1 MMMLRNP
8 GLISFICLIHS
19 IQAITRARVPRSLA
33 FAGGAKSGGHLLL
46 LPRKISDSN
55 SHPQVLQEIHNL
67 AGCGGEICGTLAGD
81 AVQPLLAG
89 ADECAQQDM
98 ADKMIDIA
106 KSKLQDKAVQKKLIE
121 LAKTYRQT
129 ERNTFPDYSS
139 PSTPD
144 RNSLYCQKKPK
155 NPELVGLSQKQSSA
169 ADPKLFFDPKSNG
182 KSIQKGSDPRT
193 EPLGAAKG
201 QTTPV
206 NSTASTKEDTDDPD
220 VDEDDVPE
228 DGSDEAAG
236 NASDNSANAS
246 SPGPNAF
253 SSSTTRSPTQ
263 VQHDRELGI
272 VESSRPHKL
281 ADSTQSSQ
289 APTSVRPQ
297 APSTDPVKNS
307 ATKEKSQPPQGKR
320 KSSGK
325 CRPKRLRRV

>member
-1 MMMLRNP
+1 
-8 GLISFICLIHS
+8 
-19 IQAITRARVPRSLA
+19 
-33 FAGGAKSGGHLLL
+33 
-46 LPRKISDSN
+46 
-55 SHPQVLQEIHNL
+55 
-67 AGCGGEICGTLAGD
+67 
-81 AVQPLLAG
+81 
-89 ADECAQQDM
+89 
-98 ADKMIDIA
+98 MIDIA

-139 PSTPD
+139 PSTSD

-182 KSIQKGSDPRT
+182 KSIQKGSDH
-193 EPLGAAKG
+193 
-201 QTTPV
+201 
-206 NSTASTKEDTDDPD
+206 
-220 VDEDDVPE
+220 DVPE
-228 DGSDEAAG
+228 GGGDEAAG

-253 SSSTTRSPTQ
+253 SLSTTRSPTEI
-263 VQHDRELGI
+263 QHNRELGI

-281 ADSTQSSQ
+281 ANSTQSSQ
-289 APTSVRPQ
+289 APTSVRLQ